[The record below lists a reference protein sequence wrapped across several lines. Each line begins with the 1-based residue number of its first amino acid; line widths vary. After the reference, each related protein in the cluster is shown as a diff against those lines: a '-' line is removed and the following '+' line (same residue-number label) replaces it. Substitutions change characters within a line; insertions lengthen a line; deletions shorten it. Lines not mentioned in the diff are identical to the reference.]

1 MSNKIEHI
9 EINGKQMPVS
19 MFPDDVKELV
29 LSYELA
35 RDKRNEHVTMTHALG
50 TYMNELTNNIKTRA
64 VSWLNEQYS
73 QALGEGEPEAATS
86 EDVIVGE

>member
-1 MSNKIEHI
+1 MSSKIEHI

-19 MFPDDVKELV
+19 MFPDEVKELV

-50 TYMNELTNNIKTRA
+50 SYMNELTNNIKSRA

-73 QALGEGEPEAATS
+73 QALGESEAEPTVS
-86 EDVIVGE
+86 EDVVVGE